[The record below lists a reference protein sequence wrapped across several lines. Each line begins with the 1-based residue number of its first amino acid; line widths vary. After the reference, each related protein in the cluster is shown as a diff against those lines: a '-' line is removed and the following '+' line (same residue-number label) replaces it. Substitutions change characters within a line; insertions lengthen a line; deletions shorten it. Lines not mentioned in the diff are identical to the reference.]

1 MPSMLMV
8 LTVSAMYGIIGVA
21 ALLFN
26 GIVIYLYMRY
36 LAFLF
41 NWYSLQLK
49 NGNIIYFGFSKILLL
64 YCVTNVTN
72 SQEDFQM
79 RNVVFIYQISSIASY
94 VIIGTRVWENQSI
107 WLWCISVWQ
116 EWWWWAKFQYFLSTC
131 SIRNHSPESLE
142 PRYWVSQYK
151 ASWKTRKF

>member
-49 NGNIIYFGFSKILLL
+49 NGNIIYFSGFSKILLL

-79 RNVVFIYQISSIASY
+79 RNVVFIYQISSIAS
-94 VIIGTRVWENQSI
+94 
-107 WLWCISVWQ
+107 
-116 EWWWWAKFQYFLSTC
+116 
-131 SIRNHSPESLE
+131 
-142 PRYWVSQYK
+142 
-151 ASWKTRKF
+151 